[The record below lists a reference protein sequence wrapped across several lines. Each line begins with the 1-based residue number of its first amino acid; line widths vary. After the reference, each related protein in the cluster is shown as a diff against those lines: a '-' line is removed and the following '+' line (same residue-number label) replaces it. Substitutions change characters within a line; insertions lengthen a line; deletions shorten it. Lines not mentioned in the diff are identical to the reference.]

1 MSKEQAAI
9 QENQG
14 LQLSLDHLVYDRSQA
29 ADLNWLER
37 RLGTDTARNLATFL
51 RTPASI
57 IGLVVLLMF
66 VLVAVF
72 APFLAPPLESANNPY
87 TIPRDGFKAEPKPPM
102 TEWKRSHPEALPG
115 WYKLFGIESYT
126 HVLGT
131 TPGQWDIFYGIV
143 WGTRT
148 AFRTGVLITI
158 AVAVIGV
165 LIGTIAAYYGGFVDN
180 IIMRII
186 DIFMTVPFIM
196 AALVLSSV
204 LSPIFGRSIVAPM
217 IALITF
223 GWMFYARLIRS
234 NILSIKEKDYVL
246 AARVLG
252 VRDRKIMAKHIIP
265 NAIYPTLVIAS
276 MDMGGYVLSFAA
288 LSFLGIGADLGYA
301 DWGQIISFSRDWIT
315 NLNTYWYTVIYPGVA
330 LFLFVL
336 SWNLLGDA
344 IRDVMDPKL
353 RNLKKKKPKKA

>member
-1 MSKEQAAI
+1 MAEYQEMLQDSRAI
-9 QENQG
+9 DELLTGRGRNG
-14 LQLSLDHLVYDRSQA
+14 HRG
-29 ADLNWLER
+29 WLEQKI
-37 RLGTDTARNLATFL
+37 GTEAVRNIRTFFQ
-51 RTPASI
+51 TPASI
-57 IGLVVLLMF
+57 VGMVILVMF
-66 VLVAVF
+66 AVIAIC
-72 APFLAPPLESANNPY
+72 APLLAPPLNAEVDPY
-87 TIPRDGFKAEPKPPM
+87 QIPRDGFKAEPKPPM
-102 TEWKRSHPEALPG
+102 TEWNRNAPQKIPFWYG
-115 WYKLFGIESYT
+115 WFGIETPT
-126 HVLGT
+126 HLLGT
-131 TPGQWDIFYGIV
+131 TPGQWDIWYGIV

-148 AFRTGVLITI
+148 AFKTGVVITL

-165 LIGTIAAYYGGFVDN
+165 LIGTVAAYYGGVVDN

-196 AALVLSSV
+196 AALVLSTV
-204 LSPIFGRSIVAPM
+204 LSPVLGRTLVSPM
-217 IALITF
+217 IALTAF

-246 AARVLG
+246 AAKVLG
-252 VRDRKIMAKHIIP
+252 VRDRKVMFKHIIP

-315 NLNTYWYTVIYPGVA
+315 SLDVYWYTVIYPGMA

-336 SWNLLGDA
+336 AWNLLGDA
-344 IRDVMDPKL
+344 IRDVMDPRL
-353 RNLKKKKPKKA
+353 RKKK